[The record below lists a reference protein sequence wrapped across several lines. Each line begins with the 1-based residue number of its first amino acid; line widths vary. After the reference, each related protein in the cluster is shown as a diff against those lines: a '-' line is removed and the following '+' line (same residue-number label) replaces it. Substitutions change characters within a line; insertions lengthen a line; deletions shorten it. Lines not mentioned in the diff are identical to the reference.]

1 MAGRAVTDDGNTA
14 LRDPAGAGS
23 PVRELRLALTT
34 DDLGAALSHYRDA
47 LGMPVIAEWEHL
59 GGRGVVLAAGRAT
72 LELLDRAHAAH
83 VDEVEVGRRVAGP
96 FRIALE
102 VGDSAAAADRLVAAG
117 AEQLAPPIVTPWD
130 SRNVRVT
137 VADGVQLTLFSEL
150 GADETE
156 SRS

>member
-1 MAGRAVTDDGNTA
+1 MTDDGHDAPDGTIE
-14 LRDPAGAGS
+14 PSS
-23 PVRELRLALTT
+23 PVREMRLALTT
-34 DDLGAALSHYRDA
+34 DDLGAALGHYRDA

-72 LELLDRAHAAH
+72 LELLDQSHAAH
-83 VDEVEVGRRVAGP
+83 VDEIEVGRRVAGP

-102 VGDSAAAADRLVAAG
+102 IDDSATAAGRLVAAG
-117 AEQLAPPIVTPWD
+117 AEQLAPSVVTPWN

-150 GADETE
+150 GTDETD
-156 SRS
+156 SRG